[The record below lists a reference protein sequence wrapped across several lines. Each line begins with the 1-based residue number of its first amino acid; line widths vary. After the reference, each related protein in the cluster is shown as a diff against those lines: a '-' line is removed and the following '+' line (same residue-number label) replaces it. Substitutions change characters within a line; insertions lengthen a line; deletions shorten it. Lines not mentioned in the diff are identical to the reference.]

1 MSLATRCSGCTTVF
15 RVVQDQLKVSEGWVR
30 CGRCGEIFNALDGLL
45 DMERDEPGSWNTQD
59 GPRPRP
65 PDPSPP
71 EASAGA
77 AGAEPDGAVSDLA
90 SVPPEV
96 AASASDRIEADVGD
110 RIDAH
115 LFRNR
120 RADKASASKSLERDR
135 PDFSDARFDSDLF
148 ADNLTPAEVEQAEL
162 QATGVG
168 DLPLENSRTP
178 EFLRRAERRARWSR
192 TPMRAA
198 LGIAAL
204 LSAALLPLQT
214 LHHFRDSIAARWPS
228 TRPALLVWC
237 EVAGCTVEAPRRID
251 DVRVESTALTRA
263 VGRDAYVLSVNL
275 RSRAATVVALP
286 SVDLSLTDGNGRLIA
301 RRALFPR
308 DFQMDPVLPAG
319 ADAALQLTL
328 ATTGARVAGYTVE
341 LFYP

>member
-45 DMERDEPGSWNTQD
+45 DLDRDEPGSWHPQD
-59 GPRPRP
+59 APRPRP
-65 PDPSPP
+65 PDPSP
-71 EASAGA
+71 EEESAA
-77 AGAEPDGAVSDLA
+77 VEPDGSAAELPFA
-90 SVPPEV
+90 PPEV
-96 AASASDRIEADVGD
+96 AAAETSEASADD

-120 RADKASASKSLERDR
+120 RAEKASAPKNLERDR

-148 ADNLTPAEVEQAEL
+148 ADHLTPAEVEQVEL

-178 EFLRRAERRARWSR
+178 EFLRRAERRARWAR
-192 TPMRAA
+192 TPVHAA

-204 LSAALLPLQT
+204 SAAALLPLQAI
-214 LHHFRDSIAARWPS
+214 HHFRDPVAARWPS
-228 TRPALLVWC
+228 TRPALLAWC
-237 EVAGCTVEAPRRID
+237 EVAGCTVGAPRRID
-251 DVRVESTALTRA
+251 DVTVESTALTRA

-301 RRALFPR
+301 RRALTPG

-319 ADAALQLTL
+319 ADATLQLTL